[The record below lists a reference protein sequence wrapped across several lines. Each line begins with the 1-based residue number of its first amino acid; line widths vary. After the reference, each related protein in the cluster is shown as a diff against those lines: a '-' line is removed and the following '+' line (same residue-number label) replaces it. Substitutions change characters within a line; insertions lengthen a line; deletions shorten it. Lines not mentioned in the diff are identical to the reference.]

1 MHCSD
6 GDVPQHCKVYQH
18 TEALL
23 AHSGIAWS
31 ETQLAG
37 KLRTLSQ
44 AVILC
49 QGTNTLRH
57 ILYFE
62 WMPVN
67 QHVWN
72 SLEGQLTT
80 NFLDAHLAWNSSIL
94 VIILV
99 LHAITCTLPPF
110 ILLTC
115 LTLKL
120 FLVALF

>member
-6 GDVPQHCKVYQH
+6 GDVPQHCELYQH
-18 TEALL
+18 AGALV
-23 AHSGIAWS
+23 AQSGAAD
-31 ETQLAG
+31 TQLGG

-80 NFLDAHLAWNSSIL
+80 NFLDVHLAWDSSPIL
-94 VIILV
+94 VIILA
-99 LHAITCTLPPF
+99 LHAITCVLPPF
-110 ILLTC
+110 ILLIC